1 MWKYNQDIFSMLYA
15 YEKEKSVGPKE
26 REKKCVCVSPRK
38 RKNTY
43 KYMEIVCVHGVVSL
57 RVRVCVYNNK
67 SKCV

>member
-1 MWKYNQDIFSMLYA
+1 MLYA

-26 REKKCVCVSPRK
+26 RKKKYVCMCESEKKKKHIQIWRLCV
-38 RKNTY
+38 
-43 KYMEIVCVHGVVSL
+43 YMWRGFV

>member
-1 MWKYNQDIFSMLYA
+1 MLYA

-43 KYMEIVCVHGVVSL
+43 KYGD
-57 RVRVCVYNNK
+57 CVYEVYILYMCNI
-67 SKCV
+67 CLLF

>member
-1 MWKYNQDIFSMLYA
+1 MLYA

-43 KYMEIVCVHGVVSL
+43 KYMEIVCVPWRSFVL